1 VRPAIRPPVAVILGS
16 PGRVARLVADL
27 DTSEVTCFQLDVY
40 QAERLREE
48 LSRRG
53 RPATVVAAPDL
64 WDIGNDFQTA
74 LYPAPLRGERS
85 LKLDMVEQAFHILR
99 LHGKLLVFSPYE
111 RDDFFPG
118 VLKKI
123 FGRLHAAEV
132 DRGRLLWAT
141 RDKDRARRRHEMTF
155 QVRLAGGQTLR
166 LLSRPGVFS
175 YGRLDEGARA
185 LLETIRMEPG
195 DHILDM
201 GCGCGVN
208 GIAAAWQGGEGTR
221 VLFVDSNTRALSVAA
236 HNARANEVAQYQ
248 TVPSTEV
255 HALAPVCCDVALANP
270 PYYAQL
276 TIARTFIDQCR
287 TLLRPGGRFYL
298 VTKKAAEVEPTVADR
313 FPSFEV
319 VNRRGYAIF
328 CALAPH
334 PTLPGPQDS
343 FDR

>member
-1 VRPAIRPPVAVILGS
+1 L
-16 PGRVARLVADL
+16 
-27 DTSEVTCFQLDVY
+27 Y
-40 QAERLREE
+40 QADRLREE
-48 LSRRG
+48 LSSGG
-53 RPATVVAAPDL
+53 RSATVVAAPDL

-123 FGRLHAAEV
+123 FGRVHAAEV
-132 DRGRLLWAT
+132 DRGRLLWAA

-185 LLETIRMEPG
+185 LLETMQIEPG

-208 GIAAAWQGGEGTR
+208 GIAAAQQGAQGTR
-221 VLFVDSNTRALSVAA
+221 VLFVDSNMRALAVAA

-255 HALAPVCCDVALANP
+255 HALAPASCDVALANP

-276 TIARTFIDQCR
+276 TIARTCIDQSR
-287 TLLRPGGRFYL
+287 TLVRPGGRFYL
-298 VTKKAAEVEPTVADR
+298 VTKKAAEVEPIVADR

-328 CALAPH
+328 CASAPQAMR
-334 PTLPGPQDS
+334 LGPQDS
-343 FDR
+343 PDR